1 MPRTRLGRLLLAFV
15 ALIVLGGGGLV
26 LATLANEL
34 ARPTPQHS
42 GASSSVALA
51 SPDATMPLLLDGPE
65 LALMM
70 ADPPTRPFL
79 TSSGPAALSIV
90 DAEPIQLPTGRL
102 VAADVFFLFDAKPFA
117 ATLSPGETPVT
128 VLVAEFPGDDKRVA
142 AILVGDPDALAD
154 PAVTWTPATVAGGVA
169 LPPEQIPAFGVDSG
183 TAGFTSAEG
192 AARIAA
198 DDGYDD
204 RMLEALEGAGFI
216 EPVHVALD
224 DARTLDEVAVPSG
237 FGDGAYAT
245 WVGTDANGKA
255 RAFLTSFDIL
265 DHATPTAPAL
275 SPEPARSSAPSAS
288 A

>member
-15 ALIVLGGGGLV
+15 ALIVLGGGGIV
-26 LATLANEL
+26 FAMCSAKPGGPTALAASSTAS
-34 ARPTPQHS
+34 PTPD
-42 GASSSVALA
+42 
-51 SPDATMPLLLDGPE
+51 PTMPLLVDGPE
-65 LALMM
+65 LAGMM
-70 ADPPTRPFL
+70 ADPPTKPFL
-79 TSSGPAALSIV
+79 TSSGPAVLSTV
-90 DAEPIQLPTGRL
+90 EAEPIQLPTGRL

-142 AILVGDPDALAD
+142 AILVGDRDALGD
-154 PAVTWTPATVAGGVA
+154 PAVTWTPATLAGGVA
-169 LPPEQIPAFGVDSG
+169 LPPDRIPAFGVDSG

-204 RMLEALEGAGFI
+204 RMLEALEGAGFT

-245 WVGTDANGKA
+245 WVGTDPDGTA

-265 DHATPTAPAL
+265 DRASPTAPAL
-275 SPEPARSSAPSAS
+275 STVPALSSAPSAS